1 MDKMAPGVLYS
12 WLSFCSGFRKRGEML
27 THLNRMGVQAVGA
40 ITAGIALYI
49 AYDMVKDCFSK

>member
-1 MDKMAPGVLYS
+1 
-12 WLSFCSGFRKRGEML
+12 ML